1 MTLKTDLYGLIQ
13 PLLDETTIWLD
24 QSTPRPALPY
34 VGMRINNRIRVKS
47 DHYSDSDDDGVITIS
62 GDREFTLNVQRYGPD
77 SVNVLDSLADN
88 LRKITVI
95 EAFAAKQIAVIE
107 TTGQALD
114 ISFSQDGIKYE
125 PRASLDLR
133 FRIRSAIADTV
144 GYIDTVI
151 SNGTVNGEYAISSVS
166 VTGD

>member
-1 MTLKTDLYGLIQ
+1 MTLKSDLYGLIQ
-13 PLLDETTIWLD
+13 PLIDETTIWMD

-47 DHYSDSDDDGVITIS
+47 DHYSDADDEGVITIA

-88 LRKITVI
+88 LRKVTVI
-95 EAFAAKQIAVIE
+95 EAFAAKKIAVIE
-107 TTGQALD
+107 TASQSLD
-114 ISFSQDGIKYE
+114 ISFSQDGVKYE

-133 FRIRSAIADTV
+133 FRVRSSIADTV
-144 GYIDTVI
+144 GYFDTVV
-151 SNGTVNGEYAISSVS
+151 TTSSF
-166 VTGD
+166 D

>member
-13 PLLDETTIWLD
+13 PLIDETTIWLD

-95 EAFAAKQIAVIE
+95 ESFAAKQIAVIE
-107 TTGQALD
+107 TANQALD

-133 FRIRSAIADTV
+133 LRIRSAIADTV
-144 GYIDTVI
+144 GYIDTV
-151 SNGTVNGEYAISSVS
+151 VNTGEF
-166 VTGD
+166 D

>member
-1 MTLKTDLYGLIQ
+1 MTLKSDLYGLIQ
-13 PLLDETTIWLD
+13 PLIDETTIWMD

-47 DHYSDSDDDGVITIS
+47 DHYSDSDDEGVITIA

-88 LRKITVI
+88 LRKVTVI
-95 EAFAAKQIAVIE
+95 EAFAAKKIAVIE
-107 TTGQALD
+107 TASQSLD
-114 ISFSQDGIKYE
+114 ISFSQDGVKYE

-133 FRIRSAIADTV
+133 FRVRSSIADTV
-144 GYIDTVI
+144 GYFDTVV
-151 SNGTVNGEYAISSVS
+151 TTSSF
-166 VTGD
+166 D

>member
-1 MTLKTDLYGLIQ
+1 MTLKSDLYGLIQ
-13 PLLDETTIWLD
+13 PLIDETTIWLD

-47 DHYSDSDDDGVITIS
+47 DHYSDADDEGVITIA

-77 SVNVLDSLADN
+77 SVNVLGSLADN
-88 LRKITVI
+88 LRKVTVI
-95 EAFAAKQIAVIE
+95 EAFAVKQIAVIE

-114 ISFSQDGIKYE
+114 ISFSQDGVKYE

-133 FRIRSAIADTV
+133 FRVRSSIADTV
-144 GYIDTVI
+144 GYFDTVV
-151 SNGTVNGEYAISSVS
+151 TTSSF
-166 VTGD
+166 D

>member
-1 MTLKTDLYGLIQ
+1 MTLKSDLYGLIQ
-13 PLLDETTIWLD
+13 PLIDETTIWLD

-47 DHYSDSDDDGVITIS
+47 DHYSDADDEGVITIA

-88 LRKITVI
+88 LRKVTVI
-95 EAFAAKQIAVIE
+95 EAFAAKKIAVIE
-107 TTGQALD
+107 TASQSLD
-114 ISFSQDGIKYE
+114 ISFSQDGVKYE

-133 FRIRSAIADTV
+133 FRVRSSIADTV
-144 GYIDTVI
+144 GYFDTVV
-151 SNGTVNGEYAISSVS
+151 TTSSF
-166 VTGD
+166 D

>member
-1 MTLKTDLYGLIQ
+1 MTLKSDLYGLIQ
-13 PLLDETTIWLD
+13 PLIDETTIWMD

-47 DHYSDSDDDGVITIS
+47 DHYSDADDEGVITIA

-88 LRKITVI
+88 LRKVTVI
-95 EAFAAKQIAVIE
+95 EAFAAKKIAVIE

-114 ISFSQDGIKYE
+114 ISFSQDGVKYE

-133 FRIRSAIADTV
+133 FRVRSSIADTV
-144 GYIDTVI
+144 GYFDTV
-151 SNGTVNGEYAISSVS
+151 
-166 VTGD
+166 VTTSTFD